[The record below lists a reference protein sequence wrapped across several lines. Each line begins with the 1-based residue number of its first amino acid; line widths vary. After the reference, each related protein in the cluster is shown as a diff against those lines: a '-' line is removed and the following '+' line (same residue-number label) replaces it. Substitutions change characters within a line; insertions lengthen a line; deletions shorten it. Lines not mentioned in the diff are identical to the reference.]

1 MVKSERGL
9 QNRVPGIGPPAL
21 PLTSCV
27 ILGKSPNFSEYN
39 IPPCK
44 MEILIMLTRVLDLP
58 QSTET
63 DGRPDKKFRQGLI
76 EAPAAAWR
84 E

>member
-1 MVKSERGL
+1 
-9 QNRVPGIGPPAL
+9 
-21 PLTSCV
+21 
-27 ILGKSPNFSEYN
+27 
-39 IPPCK
+39 
-44 MEILIMLTRVLDLP
+44 MEILILTRVLDLP

-76 EAPAAAWR
+76 EDPAAAWR

>member
-1 MVKSERGL
+1 MVKSERRL
-9 QNRVPGIGPPAL
+9 QSRVPGIGPPAL

-27 ILGKSPNFSEYN
+27 ILGTSPDFSEGN

-44 MEILIMLTRVLDLP
+44 MEILIILTRVLDLP

-76 EAPAAAWR
+76 EAPAAAWG